1 MSRDNLDDSL
11 ELMFGH
17 EGGYSAKKTDKGNY
31 LNGVL
36 VGTKYGI
43 TGKTLAAHRGVSKVT
58 ASQVKSMTI
67 KEAEAIYRKSYWA
80 SSGGDVLPSGLDYS
94 VFDSGVTSG
103 PLRAVKILQGVL
115 AKAKLYAG
123 AIDGW
128 IGEGTMKAV
137 GDFPGGV
144 TALIGAY
151 CDARMAFM
159 QAIKGPKGFSANG
172 RGWTIRV
179 TGIDPKGEWAPVPGV
194 IGNALAMAAKQPVAK
209 TAEAPKA
216 METLVSEEGSAKA
229 EATVNPWT
237 KPDVLLPIAGAG
249 ATAAGGVATA
259 AAPAVMSSNYLQIAL
274 SVGIVALVL
283 VGAYY
288 AFTRIRKAA

>member
-1 MSRDNLDDSL
+1 MRDNLDDSL
-11 ELMFGH
+11 ELIFGH
-17 EGGYSAKKTDKGNY
+17 EGGYVNAKTDKG
-31 LNGVL
+31 GP
-36 VGTKYGI
+36 TKYGI
-43 TGKTLAAHRGVSKVT
+43 THKTLAAHLGLGSVP
-58 ASQVKSMTI
+58 ASRVKAMTI
-67 KEAEAIYRKSYWA
+67 KEAEAIYRKSYWGP
-80 SSGGDVLPSGLDYS
+80 SGGDVLPAGLDYA
-94 VFDSGVTSG
+94 VFDAGVNSG
-103 PLRAVKILQGVL
+103 PPRAVKLLQQVL
-115 AKAKLYAG
+115 AKAKLYTG

-137 GDFPGGV
+137 GDYPGGV
-144 TALIGAY
+144 TALISAY
-151 CDARMAFM
+151 CEARMAFLK
-159 QAIKGPKGFSANG
+159 AIKGPQGFAANG

-179 TGIDPKGEWAPVPGV
+179 MGVDPNGAWAPVPGV

-209 TAEAPKA
+209 KVAPPAA

-229 EATVNPWT
+229 EPTVNAWT

-283 VGAYY
+283 IGAYY
-288 AFTRIRKAA
+288 AFTRIKRAAV